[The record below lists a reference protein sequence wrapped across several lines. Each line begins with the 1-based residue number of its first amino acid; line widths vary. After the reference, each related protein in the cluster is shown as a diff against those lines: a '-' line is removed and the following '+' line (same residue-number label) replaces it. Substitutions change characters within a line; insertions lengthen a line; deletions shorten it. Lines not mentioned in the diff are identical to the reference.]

1 MSKKGKLKAFTL
13 IELLVV
19 LLIAGV
25 ITAIA
30 VPYCWG
36 GYSSAEVKTSSRT
49 IASTLRRAKVSAEA
63 QGKRYRVDFTPS
75 GNCLDMDIYTDLSSS
90 TPTKVGKTEKIKL
103 SSAFVITTT
112 FTDAKAIFTSHGTS
126 NGGTVE
132 IKNLKKGKSIKITVL
147 SNTARIKVKDYEEY
161 EED

>member
-1 MSKKGKLKAFTL
+1 MIDKGKLTGFTL

-25 ITAIA
+25 VTAIA

-36 GYSSAEVKTSSRT
+36 GYSSAEVKASSRT
-49 IASTLRRAKVSAEA
+49 IASTLRRAKINAEA

-75 GNCLDMDIYTDLSSS
+75 GSCLDMDIYTDLSSS

-112 FTDAKAIFTSHGTS
+112 FTNSKALFTPHSTS
-126 NGGTVE
+126 NGGTVK
-132 IKNLKKGKSIKITVL
+132 IKNLKNGKSIKITVL
-147 SNTARIKVKDYEEY
+147 SITARIKVKDYEE
-161 EED
+161 D